1 MSCASSI
8 LRYADIKNKARRLV
22 CKSRLESVE
31 IGSSIGTEN
40 NRGDGVNRPWYR
52 VFWVFEVVAILV
64 VVFVLTVP
72 IQDYALREFNK
83 WYSHPSPET
92 LKAFQEKRQEEFRL
106 RLTIA
111 DPFGAAAL
119 LLAFPLVRF
128 RSKSRKSN

>member
-1 MSCASSI
+1 M
-8 LRYADIKNKARRLV
+8 
-22 CKSRLESVE
+22 
-31 IGSSIGTEN
+31 
-40 NRGDGVNRPWYR
+40 NRPWYR